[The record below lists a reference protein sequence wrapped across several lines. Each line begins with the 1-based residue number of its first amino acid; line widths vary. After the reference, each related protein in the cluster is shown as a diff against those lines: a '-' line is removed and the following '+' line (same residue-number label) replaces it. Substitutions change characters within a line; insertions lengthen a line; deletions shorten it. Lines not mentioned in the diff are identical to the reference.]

1 MRTRYFK
8 IFLPA
13 VTLLLLAAG
22 CKKEEIMHYEGG
34 GTLYFAQQATRYS
47 FVETPFEQTGVISVE
62 VVVGGPVEDF
72 DRPIPVRIN
81 GMGENTTASM
91 YRISSNSMVKA
102 GADRGYVEIEVSN
115 PDMIE
120 GATTDHLLYLM
131 IDENEYFKPGG
142 FIQLF
147 ETRVE
152 WSSDIIQPATWN
164 DFALFC
170 CARYSRNCYKAII
183 EATGLRELYY
193 RTPDPDT
200 GLFYTQYQCRAI
212 GKVFGDWIREYN
224 ATHPEPYRHD
234 DGTDVVPLY

>member
-164 DFALFC
+164 DFL
-170 CARYSRNCYKAII
+170 
-183 EATGLRELYY
+183 
-193 RTPDPDT
+193 
-200 GLFYTQYQCRAI
+200 TQS
-212 GKVFGDWIREYN
+212 WNYN
-224 ATHPEPYRHD
+224 ALAFGEETASGLGVPVRPAGCCPAAGRLCGSHELGHEHFRPDFRAALCFQRSRIDYRHD